1 MAYIKNVYVK
11 FGVVIVIKRVFQ
23 SGFSMIEL
31 LVVVAI
37 IGILAAVGLVGY
49 QAYIEST
56 KDEVSIANA
65 RSLNDIIAADHL
77 AIQNNMAARSAISE
91 GLDTQ
96 TSCKRQVDQI
106 VYDLNISQVKKNAH
120 NKSCPYAFNGNRAW
134 SASTY
139 LDNFSQNHF
148 SGCPV
153 SVTADTIQVP
163 RGRLMVACVDNN
175 ANVNSASYKLYT
187 CLCSGEETCET
198 TNITD
203 DCTSPNLIIGTT
215 EAECRKKWFDA
226 PANAGKC
233 ASPGVFN

>member
-1 MAYIKNVYVK
+1 MIRSCRQAYGAYI
-11 FGVVIVIKRVFQ
+11 VIVGRKK

-37 IGILAAVGLVGY
+37 IGILAAVGLIGY
-49 QAYIEST
+49 QAYIQTT

-65 RSLNDIIAADHL
+65 RSLNDVIAADHV
-77 AIQNNMAARSAISE
+77 AIQNNMAARSAISQ
-91 GLDTQ
+91 GLDSTS
-96 TSCKRQVDQI
+96 SCKKQVDQI
-106 VYDLNISQVKKNAH
+106 VYDLNIGQAKKNAH

-148 SGCPV
+148 DGCPV
-153 SVTADTIQVP
+153 SVTADTIHVP

-175 ANVNSASYKLYT
+175 ANVNAASYKLYT
-187 CLCSGEETCET
+187 CLCSGEDSCET
-198 TNITD
+198 TDITD

-215 EAECRKKWFDA
+215 EAECRKEWFKA

-233 ASPGVFN
+233 ASPGAFN